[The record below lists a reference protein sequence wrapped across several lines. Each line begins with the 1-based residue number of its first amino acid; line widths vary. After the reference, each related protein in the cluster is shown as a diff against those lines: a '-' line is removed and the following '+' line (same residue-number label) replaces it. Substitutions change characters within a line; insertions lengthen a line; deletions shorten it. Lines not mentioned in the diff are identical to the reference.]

1 MRDMVTVIYDSVNR
15 ASCSPPV
22 PRPFS
27 ALTPGSQQVQAGC
40 LGSARHEFTDRAHLG
55 ARPDLPARACARSR
69 PARRPSRGSRWRVG
83 RHPGALRI
91 RQEHP
96 AEHPGPARPARRR
109 RLPARRPGRQRRDRG
124 RPAQRGGRSDRRGRG
139 HRGPAHRPGPRER
152 PHQSRPRGRGPVDLQ
167 RRPGPRRA
175 PARPD
180 RGHRRGQ
187 LRRGR
192 LHADEP
198 GPGGWPVRRWR
209 RRRDLLRWR
218 RWPWHRQRRL
228 GGGPRVGHRHEGR
241 RLRANAARSA
251 LTVLGIVIGVGSVVT
266 LVAVGNGSAAE
277 VNSQFSGLGA
287 NTLTVTSGRG
297 FGGGLRGVAGSGTPL
312 TIQHVDAIQR
322 APGIAAVAPIVQV
335 QANISVGDTTVQ
347 SPVVGTTPSY
357 VKVNGLQLASG
368 SSFSDFA
375 DARRLQVAVL
385 GATLTSDLGLAP
397 RQAVGSTVNVR
408 GLPYTVIGV
417 LQSQGGAGF
426 VNPDDNLL
434 VPLDTMAGR
443 VTSAD
448 PDVSQIR
455 VAAAPDAVSTFG
467 NSVIAAL
474 RDSHGLAS
482 DQDNDFLVI
491 NPNSLIQAQQTSSDN
506 FTRLIT
512 AIAAISLV
520 VGGIGIANV
529 MLVAV
534 RERTQEIGIRRA
546 IGAKRRDIVAQFLT
560 EATVLSLLGGLLGVA
575 AGLGLAYALPHLADQ
590 RTIVSYPA
598 GALALGISAVVG
610 IIAGL
615 GPANQAASL
624 DPAEALRYE

>member
-1 MRDMVTVIYDSVNR
+1 MILIASVR
-15 ASCSPPV
+15 L
-22 PRPFS
+22 
-27 ALTPGSQQVQAGC
+27 AL
-40 LGSARHEFTDRAHLG
+40 E
-55 ARPDLPARACARSR
+55 
-69 PARRPSRGSRWRVG
+69 
-83 RHPGALRI
+83 
-91 RQEHP
+91 
-96 AEHPGPARPARRR
+96 
-109 RLPARRPGRQRRDRG
+109 
-124 RPAQRGGRSDRRGRG
+124 
-139 HRGPAHRPGPRER
+139 
-152 PHQSRPRGRGPVDLQ
+152 
-167 RRPGPRRA
+167 
-175 PARPD
+175 
-180 RGHRRGQ
+180 
-187 LRRGR
+187 
-192 LHADEP
+192 
-198 GPGGWPVRRWR
+198 
-209 RRRDLLRWR
+209 
-218 RWPWHRQRRL
+218 
-228 GGGPRVGHRHEGR
+228 

-297 FGGGLRGVAGSGTPL
+297 FGGGLRGAAGSGTPL
-312 TIQHVDAIQR
+312 TIQDVEAIQR
-322 APGIAAVAPIVQV
+322 APGVASVAPIVQA
-335 QANISVGDTTVQ
+335 QANLTAGATSVQ

-368 SSFSDFA
+368 SFFSDFA
-375 DARRLQVAVL
+375 DARRLRVAVL

-397 RQAVGSTVNVR
+397 RQAVGTTVNVR

-448 PDVSQIR
+448 PNVSQIR
-455 VAAAPDAVSTFG
+455 VAAAPDAVTTFG

-474 RDSHGLAS
+474 RDSHGLAA
-482 DQDNDFLVI
+482 DEDNDFLVI
-491 NPNSLIQAQQTSSDN
+491 NPNSLIQAQQASSDN

-598 GALALGISAVVG
+598 AALALAISALVG
-610 IIAGL
+610 MVAGL

>member
-1 MRDMVTVIYDSVNR
+1 M
-15 ASCSPPV
+15 
-22 PRPFS
+22 
-27 ALTPGSQQVQAGC
+27 
-40 LGSARHEFTDRAHLG
+40 
-55 ARPDLPARACARSR
+55 
-69 PARRPSRGSRWRVG
+69 
-83 RHPGALRI
+83 
-91 RQEHP
+91 
-96 AEHPGPARPARRR
+96 
-109 RLPARRPGRQRRDRG
+109 
-124 RPAQRGGRSDRRGRG
+124 
-139 HRGPAHRPGPRER
+139 
-152 PHQSRPRGRGPVDLQ
+152 
-167 RRPGPRRA
+167 
-175 PARPD
+175 
-180 RGHRRGQ
+180 
-187 LRRGR
+187 
-192 LHADEP
+192 
-198 GPGGWPVRRWR
+198 
-209 RRRDLLRWR
+209 
-218 RWPWHRQRRL
+218 
-228 GGGPRVGHRHEGR
+228 
-241 RLRANAARSA
+241 
-251 LTVLGIVIGVGSVVT
+251 
-266 LVAVGNGSAAE
+266 
-277 VNSQFSGLGA
+277 
-287 NTLTVTSGRG
+287 
-297 FGGGLRGVAGSGTPL
+297 
-312 TIQHVDAIQR
+312 
-322 APGIAAVAPIVQV
+322 
-335 QANISVGDTTVQ
+335 Q

-357 VKVNGLQLASG
+357 VEVNGLRLASG
-368 SSFSDFA
+368 SFFSDFA

-385 GATLTSDLGLAP
+385 GATLASDLGLAP
-397 RQAVGSTVNVR
+397 RQAVGSTVDVR

-426 VNPDDNLL
+426 VNPDDNLV

-467 NSVIAAL
+467 NSVTAAL
-474 RDSHGLAS
+474 RDSHGLAD

-491 NPNSLIQAQQTSSDN
+491 NPNSLIQAQQASSDN

-575 AGLGLAYALPHLADQ
+575 AGLGLAYALPHLAHQ

>member
-1 MRDMVTVIYDSVNR
+1 MILIASVR
-15 ASCSPPV
+15 L
-22 PRPFS
+22 
-27 ALTPGSQQVQAGC
+27 AL
-40 LGSARHEFTDRAHLG
+40 E
-55 ARPDLPARACARSR
+55 
-69 PARRPSRGSRWRVG
+69 
-83 RHPGALRI
+83 
-91 RQEHP
+91 
-96 AEHPGPARPARRR
+96 
-109 RLPARRPGRQRRDRG
+109 
-124 RPAQRGGRSDRRGRG
+124 
-139 HRGPAHRPGPRER
+139 
-152 PHQSRPRGRGPVDLQ
+152 
-167 RRPGPRRA
+167 
-175 PARPD
+175 
-180 RGHRRGQ
+180 
-187 LRRGR
+187 
-192 LHADEP
+192 
-198 GPGGWPVRRWR
+198 
-209 RRRDLLRWR
+209 
-218 RWPWHRQRRL
+218 
-228 GGGPRVGHRHEGR
+228 

-266 LVAVGNGSAAE
+266 LVAVGNGSAAQ
-277 VNSQFSGLGA
+277 VNSQFSELGA

-297 FGGGLRGVAGSGTPL
+297 FGGGLREAAGSGTPL
-312 TIQHVDAIQR
+312 TIQDVDAIQR
-322 APGIAAVAPIVQV
+322 APRIGAVAPIVQA

-347 SPVVGTTPSY
+347 SPVVGTMPSY

-368 SSFSDFA
+368 SFFSDFA

-448 PDVSQIR
+448 PNVSQIR

-474 RDSHGLAS
+474 RDSHGLAF

-491 NPNSLIQAQQTSSDN
+491 NPNSLIQAQQASSDN

-575 AGLGLAYALPHLADQ
+575 AGLALAYALPHLADQ

>member
-1 MRDMVTVIYDSVNR
+1 MILI
-15 ASCSPPV
+15 A
-22 PRPFS
+22 
-27 ALTPGSQQVQAGC
+27 
-40 LGSARHEFTDRAHLG
+40 SARL
-55 ARPDLPARACARSR
+55 
-69 PARRPSRGSRWRVG
+69 
-83 RHPGALRI
+83 AL
-91 RQEHP
+91 E
-96 AEHPGPARPARRR
+96 
-109 RLPARRPGRQRRDRG
+109 
-124 RPAQRGGRSDRRGRG
+124 
-139 HRGPAHRPGPRER
+139 
-152 PHQSRPRGRGPVDLQ
+152 
-167 RRPGPRRA
+167 
-175 PARPD
+175 
-180 RGHRRGQ
+180 
-187 LRRGR
+187 
-192 LHADEP
+192 
-198 GPGGWPVRRWR
+198 
-209 RRRDLLRWR
+209 
-218 RWPWHRQRRL
+218 
-228 GGGPRVGHRHEGR
+228 

-266 LVAVGNGSAAE
+266 LVAVGNGSAAQ

-297 FGGGLRGVAGSGTPL
+297 FGGGLRGAAGSGTPL
-312 TIQHVDAIQR
+312 TLQDVDAVQR
-322 APGIAAVAPIVQV
+322 APGIASVAPIVQA
-335 QANISVGDTTVQ
+335 QANITVGDTTVQ

-357 VKVNGLQLASG
+357 VKVNGLRLASG
-368 SSFSDFA
+368 SFFSDFA

-397 RQAVGSTVNVR
+397 RQAVGSTVAVR

-426 VNPDDNLL
+426 VNPDDNLV
-434 VPLDTMAGR
+434 VPLATMTGR
-443 VTSAD
+443 VTTAD
-448 PDVSQIR
+448 PNVSQIR

-467 NSVIAAL
+467 NSVTAAL
-474 RDSHGLAS
+474 RDSHGLAA

-491 NPNSLIQAQQTSSDN
+491 NPNSLIQARQASSDN

>member
-1 MRDMVTVIYDSVNR
+1 MILI
-15 ASCSPPV
+15 A
-22 PRPFS
+22 
-27 ALTPGSQQVQAGC
+27 
-40 LGSARHEFTDRAHLG
+40 SARL
-55 ARPDLPARACARSR
+55 
-69 PARRPSRGSRWRVG
+69 
-83 RHPGALRI
+83 AL
-91 RQEHP
+91 E
-96 AEHPGPARPARRR
+96 
-109 RLPARRPGRQRRDRG
+109 
-124 RPAQRGGRSDRRGRG
+124 
-139 HRGPAHRPGPRER
+139 
-152 PHQSRPRGRGPVDLQ
+152 
-167 RRPGPRRA
+167 
-175 PARPD
+175 
-180 RGHRRGQ
+180 
-187 LRRGR
+187 
-192 LHADEP
+192 
-198 GPGGWPVRRWR
+198 
-209 RRRDLLRWR
+209 
-218 RWPWHRQRRL
+218 
-228 GGGPRVGHRHEGR
+228 

-266 LVAVGNGSAAE
+266 LVAVGNGSAAQ

-297 FGGGLRGVAGSGTPL
+297 FGGGLRGAAGSGTPL
-312 TIQHVDAIQR
+312 TLQDVDAVQR
-322 APGIAAVAPIVQV
+322 APGIASVAPIVQA
-335 QANISVGDTTVQ
+335 QANITVGDTTVQ

-357 VKVNGLQLASG
+357 VEVNGLRLASG
-368 SSFSDFA
+368 SFFSDFA

-397 RQAVGSTVNVR
+397 RQAVG
-408 GLPYTVIGV
+408 V

-426 VNPDDNLL
+426 VNPDDNLV
-434 VPLDTMAGR
+434 VPLATMTGR
-443 VTSAD
+443 VTTAD

-467 NSVIAAL
+467 NSVTAAL
-474 RDSHGLAS
+474 RNSHGLAA

-491 NPNSLIQAQQTSSDN
+491 NPTSLIQAQQASSDN